1 MYILFFIFINI
12 RFYLLAQIL
21 MLYFIRKIYVRGDII
36 DLGYICVIR
45 ANWNLLNTID
55 CSNINLG

>member
-36 DLGYICVIR
+36 DLGFASSERTGTCLTR
-45 ANWNLLNTID
+45 
-55 CSNINLG
+55 